1 MNATLADGAHWRK
14 IISFAG
20 HKMTTATPARDLLAG
35 RIGWI
40 ISDGRAGNEVQS
52 RGVFEAM
59 GLDYQVMLVAPKGI
73 WKLLGARAP
82 VSPAERFGQPG
93 SAFAPPWPDF
103 AIATGR
109 LTTPYIRAL
118 KRHAGLATYTVVL
131 LDPKVGSSAADFFWV
146 PEHDKLRGPNVMTTL
161 TSPHAFSPQRLADLR
176 ASTPDRIAALPQPR
190 VAVLLGGPNGD
201 YRYTPAAIERLT
213 DALKSLADTGAGLM
227 ITPSRR
233 TPPDVLEFVTRHVTG
248 PASFLWTGDGDNPY
262 PAFLAHADAFV
273 VPADS
278 VNMTG
283 EACATGK
290 PVYVFEP
297 DGGSAK
303 FARFHAA
310 LARHGATRPLPLRF
324 DKLETWRYVPLNS
337 ASQIADEIARRW
349 AQRRRMLGTP
359 RASG

>member
-1 MNATLADGAHWRK
+1 
-14 IISFAG
+14 
-20 HKMTTATPARDLLAG
+20 MTTASPTAADLLAG
-35 RIGWI
+35 RTGWI
-40 ISDGRAGNEVQS
+40 VSDGRAGNEIQS
-52 RGVFEAM
+52 RGVFDAM
-59 GLDYQVMLVAPKGI
+59 GLETRVIHVAPKGI

-82 VSPAERFGQPG
+82 VSPGERFGQPG
-93 SAFAPPWPDF
+93 TDFAPPWPDF

-118 KRHAGLATYTVVL
+118 KRHAGMATYTIIL
-131 LDPKVGSSAADFFWV
+131 LDPKVGTSAADFFWV

-176 ASTPDRIAALPQPR
+176 KQMPDRIAALPKPR
-190 VAVLLGGPNGD
+190 VAVMLGGPNGD
-201 YRYTPAAIERLT
+201 YRYTPAAIARLT
-213 DALKSLADTGAGLM
+213 GALKSLSELGAGLM

-233 TPPDVLEFVTRHVTG
+233 TPTEVLDVIARDMAG
-248 PASFLWTGDGDNPY
+248 SGCFLWSGDGDNPY

-283 EACATGK
+283 EACATGR
-290 PVYVFEP
+290 PVWVFEP

-310 LARHGATRPLPLRF
+310 LARHGATRPLLARF
-324 DKLETWRYVPLNS
+324 DTLETWTYAPLNS
-337 ASQIADEIARRW
+337 AAQIADEIARRW
-349 AQRRRMLGTP
+349 TQRQRMLGTP
-359 RASG
+359 RVGG

>member
-1 MNATLADGAHWRK
+1 
-14 IISFAG
+14 
-20 HKMTTATPARDLLAG
+20 MTTATPAASGLLAG
-35 RIGWI
+35 RTGWI
-40 ISDGRAGNEVQS
+40 ISDGRPGNEVQS
-52 RGVFEAM
+52 RGVFDAM
-59 GLDYQVMLVAPKGI
+59 GLSYRIIPVAPKGI

-82 VSPAERFGQPG
+82 VSPAERFGRPG
-93 SAFAPPWPDF
+93 TDFAPPWPDF

-118 KRHAGLATYTVVL
+118 KRHAGLATYTIIL
-131 LDPKVGSSAADFFWV
+131 LDPKVGLGAADVFWV
-146 PEHDKLRGPNVMTTL
+146 PEHDALRGPNVVTTL
-161 TSPHAFSPQRLADLR
+161 TSPHGFSPQRLAELR
-176 ASTPDRIAALPQPR
+176 AQVPERIAALPAPR

-213 DALKSLADTGAGLM
+213 GALRSLAALGAGLM
-227 ITPSRR
+227 VTSSRR
-233 TPPDVLEFVTRHVTG
+233 TPAELVDFVARRIAG
-248 PASFLWTGDGDNPY
+248 PSCFLWTGDGDNPY

-283 EACATGK
+283 EACATGR

-310 LARHGATRPLPLRF
+310 LARHGATRPMPARF
-324 DKLETWRYVPLNS
+324 EALAPWSYEPLNS
-337 ASQIADEIARRW
+337 AAQIADEIARRW
-349 AQRRRMLGTP
+349 AQRQCMLGTP
-359 RASG
+359 PVGG